1 MMDITLEELDTA
13 IKLMLRCDGDRDHM
27 NSSYLNVEQ
36 SMAICIFLQRVR
48 HQLYPEA
55 LR

>member
-1 MMDITLEELDTA
+1 MDITLEELDAA
-13 IKLMLRCDGDRDHM
+13 IHLMLLKDGDRDHM
-27 NSSYLNVEQ
+27 NGSYLNVEQ
-36 SMAICIFLQRVR
+36 SMEICILLRHMR